1 MIRPHVEP
9 ASIVLPKI
17 FPEVPSR
24 NRKRSRESHQGK
36 PDSGGDPIPELSKS
50 SEEENFNLSPGE
62 AKPVSELWGRI
73 NKVMLQVRDNQNR
86 TRIIGRTS

>member
-9 ASIVLPKI
+9 TKIVLQKI

-24 NRKRSRESHQGK
+24 NRKRSRESHQDI
-36 PDSGGDPIPELSKS
+36 PDSGGDPIPESSKS
-50 SEEENFNLSPGE
+50 SEEENYNLSPSE